1 MKQVQQKKLQSSL
14 SLATL
19 AVAAVAAVAAHGGE
33 NHHAKSL
40 EGRWTATLKSA
51 SGAEIPF
58 RLDIAGSGAN
68 ATGTLF
74 NGRDPKTT
82 SSAKVS
88 GNQVELN
95 FEHYLTS
102 LRATL
107 QENGELAGEILSLR
121 QRTAAA
127 NSGPLGNQQYAGTNT
142 QQQVA
147 RNAPIPF
154 RAKRYVAPS
163 QKAASN
169 APQIGGVW
177 EVAQE
182 TPKGEKA
189 WRLIVD
195 QKGPEIL
202 ATVLRIDGD
211 TGGLTGEW
219 NEQEGH
225 FVASHYDGARPG
237 LIVLKPQADGSLQV
251 KLNAVPR
258 VVELTAFRPEV
269 ARAKGLPEPSNFLT
283 HTTVRNPD
291 EVFAYSFPDVTGKVV
306 SNEDPIVKGKV
317 VVAVVTGTW
326 CPNCHD
332 EAQYLVQLQKK
343 YGSQG
348 LQVIA
353 LDFEEEDQLTSL
365 TRVKAFIKKYGVPY
379 PYLLAGTP
387 AEMWD
392 KIPQA
397 VNLNTWPATFF
408 IGRNGKVKAV
418 HSGFAAPASGPYHVA
433 LKEEFTSIIEG
444 LLKEKAPQGV
454 AVESAA
460 TAGAGGGR

>member
-1 MKQVQQKKLQSSL
+1 MQRYSAVK
-14 SLATL
+14 TL
-19 AVAAVAAVAAHGGE
+19 ALAASFSTAAVFGAE
-33 NHHAKSL
+33 KL
-40 EGRWTATLKSA
+40 DGRWTATLKSA
-51 SGAEIPF
+51 TGVEIPF
-58 RLDIAGSGAN
+58 RLDISGEGDQAI
-68 ATGTLF
+68 GTLF

-82 SSAKVS
+82 SSARIKDGKVT
-88 GNQVELN
+88 LN

-102 LRATL
+102 IQAEVK
-107 QENGELAGEILSLR
+107 ENGELDGTIISLR
-121 QRTAAA
+121 KTTRSQ
-127 NSGPLGNQQYAGTNT
+127 GPLGNQQYAGTEN
-142 QQQVA
+142 QA
-147 RNAPIPF
+147 AAASRAYNAGLPF
-154 RAKRYVAPS
+154 HAKRYVTPTAK
-163 QKAASN
+163 QAAN
-169 APQIGGVW
+169 VPQIGGVW

-189 WRLIVD
+189 WRIIVE
-195 QKGPEIL
+195 QTGSEIL

-219 NEQEGH
+219 QDGK
-225 FVASHYDGARPG
+225 FVASHYDAARPG
-237 LIVLKPQADGSLQV
+237 LIVLTPQSDGSLNV

-258 VVELTAFRPEV
+258 IVEFTAYRPEV

-283 HTTVRNPD
+283 HTTVRDPN
-291 EVFAYSFPDVTGKVV
+291 EVFAYSFPDVNGKTI
-306 SNEDPIVKGKV
+306 SNDDPVVKGKV

-343 YGSQG
+343 YGEQG

-353 LDFEEEDQLTSL
+353 LDFEEEDQLQSL

-379 PYLLAGTP
+379 PYLIAGTP

-392 KIPQA
+392 KVPQA

-408 IGRNGKVKAV
+408 VGRDGKVKAV

-444 LLKEKAPQGV
+444 LLKEKAP
-454 AVESAA
+454 ASKESQVSSARA
-460 TAGAGGGR
+460 EE

>member
-1 MKQVQQKKLQSSL
+1 MQVYLK
-14 SLATL
+14 SLAFAASL
-19 AVAAVAAVAAHGGE
+19 AVGFSAPASE
-33 NHHAKSL
+33 NL
-40 EGRWTATLKSA
+40 DGRWAATLKSA
-51 SGAEIPF
+51 SGVEIPF
-58 RLDIAGSGAN
+58 RLDIKQRGSEVV
-68 ATGTLF
+68 GTLY

-82 SSAKVS
+82 SSASIRDGK
-88 GNQVELN
+88 VELN

-102 LRATL
+102 IQA
-107 QENGELAGEILSLR
+107 EVKNGELDGQIISLR
-121 QRTAAA
+121 KTR
-127 NSGPLGNQQYAGTNT
+127 NSPGPLGNQQYAGTESRSS
-142 QQQVA
+142 A
-147 RNAPIPF
+147 PRNAPLPF
-154 RAKRYVAPS
+154 HAKRYVAPPAE
-163 QKAASN
+163 KAQN
-169 APQIGGVW
+169 VPNIGGVW

-189 WRLIVD
+189 WRLIVE
-195 QKGPEIL
+195 QNGAEIL
-202 ATVLRIDGD
+202 ATILRIDGD

-219 NEQEGH
+219 KDGS

-237 LIVLKPQADGSLQV
+237 LIVLTPQGDGSLSV

-258 VVELTAFRPEV
+258 VVELTAYRPEV
-269 ARAKGLPEPSNFLT
+269 ARSKGLPEPSNFLT
-283 HTTVRNPD
+283 HTSVRDPN
-291 EVFAYSFPDVTGKVV
+291 EVFTYSFPDVNGKVI
-306 SNEDPIVKGKV
+306 SNEDPVVKGKV

-343 YGSQG
+343 YGAQG

-353 LDFEEEDQLTSL
+353 LDFEEEDQLQSL

-379 PYLLAGTP
+379 PYLIAGTP

-408 IGRNGKVKAV
+408 IGRDGKVKAV

-433 LKEEFTSIIEG
+433 LKEEFTSTNER
-444 LLKEKAPQGV
+444 LLKEKPVTTSSAPV
-454 AVESAA
+454 TSASA
-460 TAGAGGGR
+460 R